1 MTPALAAAL
10 ARVESALEPAL
21 QPAPQPALDPTL
33 KPAEGR
39 VSTTRREAP
48 PRNGVSR
55 TLDGRDDRGHGV
67 AR

>member
-21 QPAPQPALDPTL
+21 QPAL

-55 TLDGRDDRGHGV
+55 TLDGRDDRGRGV

>member
-21 QPAPQPALDPTL
+21 QPALDPTL

-39 VSTTRREAP
+39 VSTTRREVP
-48 PRNGVSR
+48 PLNGVSR
-55 TLDGRDDRGHGV
+55 SLDGRDDRGHGV

>member
-21 QPAPQPALDPTL
+21 QPALDPTL
-33 KPAEGR
+33 EPAEGR
-39 VSTTRREAP
+39 VSTTRRAAP

>member
-21 QPAPQPALDPTL
+21 DPTL
-33 KPAEGR
+33 EPAEGR

-55 TLDGRDDRGHGV
+55 TLDGRDDRGRGV

>member
-21 QPAPQPALDPTL
+21 DPTL
-33 KPAEGR
+33 EPAEGR
-39 VSTTRREAP
+39 GSTTRREAP

-55 TLDGRDDRGHGV
+55 TLDGRDDRGRGV

>member
-10 ARVESALEPAL
+10 ARVESALEP
-21 QPAPQPALDPTL
+21 TL
-33 KPAEGR
+33 EPAEGR

>member
-10 ARVESALEPAL
+10 ARVESAL
-21 QPAPQPALDPTL
+21 QPALDPTL
-33 KPAEGR
+33 EPAEGR

>member
-10 ARVESALEPAL
+10 ARVESALE
-21 QPAPQPALDPTL
+21 PALDPTL

-55 TLDGRDDRGHGV
+55 TLDGRDDRGRGV

>member
-10 ARVESALEPAL
+10 ARVESAL
-21 QPAPQPALDPTL
+21 QPALDPTL
-33 KPAEGR
+33 EPAEGR

-55 TLDGRDDRGHGV
+55 TLDGRDDRGRGV

>member
-21 QPAPQPALDPTL
+21 QPALEPTL

-39 VSTTRREAP
+39 VSTTRREALT
-48 PRNGVSR
+48 RTGVSR

>member
-21 QPAPQPALDPTL
+21 QPALDPTL
-33 KPAEGR
+33 EPAEGR

-55 TLDGRDDRGHGV
+55 TLDGRDDRGRGV

>member
-21 QPAPQPALDPTL
+21 DPTL
-33 KPAEGR
+33 GPAEGR

-55 TLDGRDDRGHGV
+55 TLDGRDDRGRGV

>member
-21 QPAPQPALDPTL
+21 EPTLDPTL
-33 KPAEGR
+33 EPAEGR

>member
-21 QPAPQPALDPTL
+21 DPTL
-33 KPAEGR
+33 EPAEGR

>member
-10 ARVESALEPAL
+10 ARVESAL
-21 QPAPQPALDPTL
+21 QPALDPTL
-33 KPAEGR
+33 EPAEGR

-55 TLDGRDDRGHGV
+55 TLDGRDDRGRGV
-67 AR
+67 VR

>member
-21 QPAPQPALDPTL
+21 DPTL
-33 KPAEGR
+33 EPAEGR
-39 VSTTRREAP
+39 VSITRREAP

-55 TLDGRDDRGHGV
+55 TLDGRDDRGRGV